1 MHVRTYNQDSDYVYT
16 SKSDAEDSESEYSDS
31 GSEEIIGSSTLDEA
45 NGENTMSFKTLNREV
60 IATLQCKEPG
70 LVDTACNMKKTVEYL
85 QPENLAVVTEENHK
99 RVILPETLRL
109 TAFNL
114 AHDRLHLGIDKTIEA
129 IAKDYYWP
137 TLIKDVT
144 HWVKSCVVCQATKVT
159 RYNRPK
165 IGFFPDNTERFQ
177 FVHIDLVGPLNEV
190 SWNNKFILTA
200 KDRATGFLVTMP
212 ITDKKAVTVRNAFF
226 QCWVSPFGVPQ
237 VVVSDNGREF
247 VNTALTEAF
256 EQLGIDHRL
265 VCPYSP
271 QTNGF
276 IERQHKTINVAL
288 RALTDKTNWAL
299 HLPLITAALNNTF
312 VEGSLYTPSQYA
324 LGASLNLSGRLMF
337 HQIKRGTDVITTP
350 NPLDT
355 KVFLNMMAKTGKK
368 LNVVILFTFFKLIR
382 LNLKIYFYT

>member
-1 MHVRTYNQDSDYVYT
+1 MSYVKRQ
-16 SKSDAEDSESEYSDS
+16 KSPD
-31 GSEEIIGSSTLDEA
+31 IIG
-45 NGENTMSFKTLNREV
+45 R
-60 IATLQCKEPG
+60 
-70 LVDTACNMKKTVEYL
+70 
-85 QPENLAVVTEENHK
+85 
-99 RVILPETLRL
+99 
-109 TAFNL
+109 
-114 AHDRLHLGIDKTIEA
+114 
-129 IAKDYYWP
+129 
-137 TLIKDVT
+137 
-144 HWVKSCVVCQATKVT
+144 KS
-159 RYNRPK
+159 
-165 IGFFPDNTERFQ
+165 GFFPDNTERFQ

-190 SWNNKFILTA
+190 LWNNKFILTA

-355 KVFLNMMAKTGKK
+355 KVFLNMMAKTGRQFKRHNNKSYYEPGIFDCEWVWLRRQNKRK
-368 LNVVILFTFFKLIR
+368 LSSLYHGPYKVHSCSEQSMVIQKNSGLVKVSIRNVKAYVPRVATETSTETGSYKLRERKVPIC
-382 LNLKIYFYT
+382 YAEASSSDEA